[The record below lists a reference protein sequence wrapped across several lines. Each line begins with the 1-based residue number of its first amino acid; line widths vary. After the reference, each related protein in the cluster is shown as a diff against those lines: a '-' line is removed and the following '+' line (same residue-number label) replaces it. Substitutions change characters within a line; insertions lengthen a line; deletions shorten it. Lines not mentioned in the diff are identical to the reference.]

1 MFERA
6 LDDSDMPD
14 EFRKFLGEDLDD
26 WYLTLSDL
34 KDDLYDID
42 IPNKKFKFKELLF
55 SDKLIAFI
63 YSLVIKF
70 CRTEKIKGIPLSKKI
85 IENLKGIMNKGTQI
99 HYSYKTGEMVG
110 YLHSFWNM
118 MVREN

>member
-70 CRTEKIKGIPLSKKI
+70 CRTEKIKGILYQKKL
-85 IENLKGIMNKGTQI
+85 LKT
-99 HYSYKTGEMVG
+99 
-110 YLHSFWNM
+110 
-118 MVREN
+118 

>member
-1 MFERA
+1 
-6 LDDSDMPD
+6 MPD

-42 IPNKKFKFKELLF
+42 IPNKKFKLKEILF
-55 SDKLIAFI
+55 SDKLVAFM

-99 HYSYKTGEMVG
+99 HYS
-110 YLHSFWNM
+110 W
-118 MVREN
+118 

>member
-63 YSLVIKF
+63 YSLMIKF

-99 HYSYKTGEMVG
+99 HYSCITGEIVG
-110 YLHSFWNM
+110 YPHSFWNM